1 MGNISIA
8 LEAKLSLNRLKI
20 TYVTVTDILYLHTC
34 VESVVLPFRKLWL
47 SNHTNFDI
55 LLVLPV

>member
-20 TYVTVTDILYLHTC
+20 TYVTVTDILCLHTF
-34 VESVVLPFRKLWL
+34 VKSVVLPFRKLWL
-47 SNHTNFDI
+47 WNHTNF
-55 LLVLPV
+55 